1 MRAAVRITLYHLLQ
15 EEPGVWR
22 GFSPEPRLGFP
33 NTPITAQAGIHLSL
47 EIPHVQAGPRGRGAW
62 APRSQIQEPE
72 F

>member
-1 MRAAVRITLYHLLQ
+1 M
-15 EEPGVWR
+15 E

-33 NTPITAQAGIHLSL
+33 NTPITTQEPGIHLSL
-47 EIPHVQAGPRGRGAW
+47 EIPHVQEAGPKRRRGAW